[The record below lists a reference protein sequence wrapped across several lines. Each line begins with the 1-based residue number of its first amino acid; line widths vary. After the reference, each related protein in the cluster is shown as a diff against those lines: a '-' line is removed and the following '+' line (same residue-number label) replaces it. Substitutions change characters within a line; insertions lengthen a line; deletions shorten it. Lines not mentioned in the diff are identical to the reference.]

1 MNNEAR
7 DLTILKAFTPKLK
20 SSNRIKA
27 TFNERRMLVTVG
39 VHLSVSNTFYDE
51 KFAMRCFEV
60 FVPYLERFFFCPFFR
75 VSLFSCV

>member
-39 VHLSVSNTFYDE
+39 VHLSVSNTLYD
-51 KFAMRCFEV
+51 
-60 FVPYLERFFFCPFFR
+60 
-75 VSLFSCV
+75 